1 MNLTEWNSRLQHH
14 FEELRR
20 QRLAAAGDQ
29 PIFVLEH
36 GLGPLEVQDLTT
48 EIRSHIAASPPDDGH
63 GLPWIVY
70 AAELGYRYSGDEY
83 WQTFEE
89 ETPGWLA
96 RGDRYWIRRCFQR
109 FHKQLGGA
117 KPSGPWAEHF
127 SIICWPITHAILP
140 LDLQRQLARIL
151 YELRHSFSAD
161 LFESPTKLGEFIA
174 ARSWNATSRFQKL
187 TEEPQLVGQ
196 IATALLLQG
205 TSGTRGMIHPA
216 TLLRI
221 IDNLDHERRARDW
234 LRAAQKAAH
243 ERAHIRGLA
252 FGRATTRPIE
262 QRDEARA
269 EVAVL
274 GIEPRL
280 VLRPAVLDGTQ
291 WDVLLEIPDLSSLL
305 FRFPGTRETL
315 TGSRCVVAG
324 ASGRPLA
331 RERCLH
337 GSQQVP
343 LERWPK
349 PDEVL
354 LKFERD
360 DQQLDFLLRTEC
372 LLRPGPNWLFR
383 IASDGL
389 AYELR
394 SLRVRAG
401 ERYILVTTDGTISPG
416 THVHSVRLTCRGLS
430 GVLIELPD
438 AIENDLEDRLRR
450 LGLTPAKSIEVWPA
464 GLATVNWD
472 GEGHGEWLAS
482 ERACLGIRSDHQI
495 ASLVVAMNT
504 AVEVPLEL
512 TSVNAGET
520 IFVELPR
527 LPVGLH
533 KVRVSTRDQ
542 AGAIEPFGDLD
553 VVMRVREARPWSP
566 ATSPH
571 GPLLVQVDPPNPT
584 LEQLWE
590 DRVEI
595 SIVGPAGRQVRCR
608 ASLTGIASDASLAT
622 IPVPPLSLPIDRDEW
637 ARHFE
642 KHFRTKS
649 QIQGAYDEARACT
662 LDFTAEELGGFSLRC
677 QREFTPVRWA
687 LRRTGS
693 QYALRLIDDSGDG
706 EAPTLERYSYESP
719 IASEPLELAHTHT
732 FPATGGLYV
741 AHRLDATAAIIV
753 PPAVRTLADLGCS
766 PVVHQTHRSTQSV
779 LRLADGFRL
788 WARARMPGDVLSTM
802 RQKAVLHAIVTEIF
816 RLIGGGA
823 WARAEGSVVG
833 TNRTLSELTRLVSQQ
848 REDAPLLRALEV
860 DWSEFIADDSKRR
873 VQHLSALAQKYRLV
887 TTGPPR
893 LGPGTTPSA
902 RPDGTDDARSLSEL
916 ALTLASDPASLD
928 LRDDHL
934 PIRIRRLMDVPVLA
948 RAARL
953 AVIVVDRAHESRTA
967 PGEAYAGWSWP

>member
-1 MNLTEWNSRLQHH
+1 MNLAEWNSRLQQH

-20 QRLAAAGDQ
+20 QRLAAAGDK

-36 GLGPLEVQDLTT
+36 GLGARELQDLTT
-48 EIRSHIAASPPDDGH
+48 EIQSHIVALPPDDGH

-83 WQTFEE
+83 WQTFEA

-161 LFESPTKLGEFIA
+161 LFESPTKLGEFIS

-205 TSGTRGMIHPA
+205 ASGTRGLILPA

-221 IDNLDHERRARDW
+221 IADLDHERRARDW

-252 FGRATTRPIE
+252 FGRAATRPIA

-269 EVAVL
+269 EVAAL

-280 VLRPAVLDGTQ
+280 VLRPAVPAGTQ
-291 WDVLLEIPDLSSLL
+291 WDVSLEIPDLSSLL
-305 FRFPGTRETL
+305 FRFPGIRETL

-324 ASGRPLA
+324 AAGRPLA
-331 RERCLH
+331 RARCLH

-343 LERWPK
+343 LDRWPR

-354 LKFERD
+354 LKFERG

-401 ERYILVTTDGTISPG
+401 ERYVLVTTAAALSPG
-416 THVHSVRLTCRGLS
+416 AHVHSVQLACKGVS
-430 GVLIELPD
+430 GVLIEVPD
-438 AIENDLEDRLRR
+438 AIDSDLEERLQRI
-450 LGLTPAKSIEVWPA
+450 GLSPAKSIEVWPA
-464 GLATVNWD
+464 GLAAVTWD

-482 ERACLGIRSDHQI
+482 EHACLGIRSDHEI
-495 ASLVVAMNT
+495 ASLVVSMNT
-504 AVEVPLEL
+504 GVEMPLEL
-512 TSVNAGET
+512 MSINAGQT
-520 IFVELPR
+520 IFVELPQ

-542 AGAIEPFGDLD
+542 SGAIEPHGDLD
-553 VVMRVREARPWSP
+553 VMMRIREARPWSP
-566 ATSPH
+566 AASPH
-571 GPLLVQVDPPNPT
+571 GPLLVQIDPPTPT

-590 DRVEI
+590 GHVEV
-595 SIVGPAGRQVRCR
+595 SIIGPPGRQVRCH
-608 ASLTGIASDASLAT
+608 ASLYEAEGSAPLAANYL
-622 IPVPPLSLPIDRDEW
+622 PPLSLPIDREGW
-637 ARHFE
+637 AQHFE
-642 KHFRTKS
+642 QHFRRKP
-649 QIQGAYDEARACT
+649 QIQGAYDEARVCT
-662 LDFTAEELGGFSLRC
+662 LDFSAEELGAFSLRC
-677 QREFTPVRWA
+677 RRELTPVRWA
-687 LRRTGS
+687 LRRPGS
-693 QYALRLIDDSGDG
+693 QFTVRLIDDSGDG
-706 EAPTLERYSYESP
+706 EVPTLARYSYETP
-719 IASEPLELAHTHT
+719 IAEERLGLAETHAV
-732 FPATGGLYV
+732 PASGGLYV
-741 AHRLDATAAIIV
+741 AQRPGVTAAVIV
-753 PPAVRTLADLGCS
+753 PPAVRTLAELGCI
-766 PVVHQTHRSTQSV
+766 PVIHNTQRSTQSV
-779 LRLADGFRL
+779 LHLADGFRL
-788 WARARMPGDVLSTM
+788 WAHARMPGDVLSAM
-802 RQKAVLHAIVTEIF
+802 RQKAVQHAIVTEIF
-816 RLIGGGA
+816 RLIGGDA
-823 WARAEGSVVG
+823 WARAERSVVG
-833 TNRTLSELTRLVSQQ
+833 TSRTLSELARLVSQR
-848 REDAPLLRALEV
+848 REDAAFASALEA
-860 DWSEFIADDSKRR
+860 DCGEFIAGSSRDR
-873 VQHLSALAQKYRLV
+873 VQRLTALVERWRLV
-887 TTGPPR
+887 TAGPPR
-893 LGPGTTPSA
+893 LSASTTA
-902 RPDGTDDARSLSEL
+902 LGKPDGTDDAKSLIDL
-916 ALTLASDPASLD
+916 ALRLASDPASLN
-928 LRDDHL
+928 LRDNDL
-934 PIRIRRLMDVPVLA
+934 QVRVKRLLDAPILA

-953 AVIVVDRAHESRTA
+953 VVIVVDRAKASRTA
-967 PGEAYAGWSWP
+967 PGEVYAGWSWP